1 MGFSSYIGFRYLR
14 GRPGLFSL
22 GTLIS
27 IGGVAVGVW
36 ALIVVISVMTGF
48 NQEMKRKI
56 LGTRAHLLV
65 QRSGG
70 GIEQWEGYSEKLKG
84 FDGVQAVAPFVYGQA
99 MMSSRT
105 NVMGVQ
111 LFGVD
116 PRSIVEVNELAEHL
130 REGSIADLT
139 VPEEDSPAIII
150 GQELAVLLGV
160 IRGDRVNIISPL
172 GNLTPFGMVPRMQ
185 EFQVVGIFQS
195 GMYEYDSSYV
205 FMDLGEAQRF
215 FDIDGKI
222 TGFSIRV
229 KQIEEADTVA
239 ARISSALGYPF
250 YTRDWKEMNRN
261 LFAALRLEK
270 IVMFLILTLIVLV
283 ASFNIVAHLVMVVAE
298 KRREIGILRAMGAT
312 ARSIM
317 SIFVF
322 QGVVIGLIGT
332 LIGLGTGIAS
342 CWIVK
347 RYKIIELPADIYY
360 ITTIPAEV
368 RPLEVL
374 LVCCI
379 ALFISFLATL
389 YPSYRAARKD
399 PVEAIRYE

>member
-1 MGFSSYIGFRYLR
+1 MVFPAYIGLRHLR

-22 GTLIS
+22 GTLVS
-27 IGGVAVGVW
+27 VGGVAVGVW

-70 GIEQWEGYSEKLKG
+70 GIDRWQEYLQRLSEFEG
-84 FDGVQAVAPFVYGQA
+84 VRAVTPFVYGQA

-116 PRSIVEVNELAEHL
+116 PGSIIEVNDLEENL
-130 REGSIADLT
+130 REGSLSDLT
-139 VPEEDSPAIII
+139 VPEDDPPGVII

-160 IRGDRVNIISPL
+160 IRGDRINIISPL
-172 GNLTPFGMVPRMQ
+172 GTLTPFGMIPRMQ
-185 EFQVVGIFQS
+185 EFQVAGIFLS

-205 FMDLGEAQRF
+205 FRRLDEAQRF
-215 FDIDGKI
+215 FDIEEKI

-229 KQIEEADTVA
+229 DQIEDADKVA
-239 ARISSALGYPF
+239 ARISLSLGYPF

-298 KRREIGILRAMGAT
+298 KGREIGILRAMGAT

-317 SIFVF
+317 AIFIF
-322 QGVVIGLIGT
+322 EGVMIGLVGT
-332 LIGLGTGIAS
+332 LIGLGTGLAS

-347 RYKIIELPADIYY
+347 RYKVIELPADIYY

-368 RPLEVL
+368 RPVEVL